1 MNKIL
6 IFDLDGTLIDSRE
19 DLAYAVNL
27 TRADYGLPPLSLQT
41 VVSYVGDGIYNQM
54 KRGFSDATFD
64 WDLEE
69 VVNVD
74 RKHYSEHL
82 LDKTKAYPGVIET
95 LQKLKSEFKL
105 AVVTNKPD
113 DCARTILGGLGI
125 LPLLDTVVGGGR
137 TVKLKPDPEPL
148 RLAMAET
155 QSETEGSWVVGDHRT
170 DLGAAV
176 NTGLKGCFCAY
187 GFGIQDN
194 QPADAIIHSFP
205 ELAEIL
211 LN

>member
-155 QSETEGSWVVGDHRT
+155 QSGTEGSWVVGDHRT

>member
-1 MNKIL
+1 MNRII

-27 TRADYGLPPLSLQT
+27 TRADYGLPPLSLET

-54 KRGFSDATFD
+54 RRGFSDAKFE

-69 VVNVD
+69 VVAVD

-82 LDKTKAYPGVIET
+82 LDKTTAYPGVVET
-95 LQKLKSEFKL
+95 LARLKSAFKL

-113 DCARTILGGLGI
+113 DCARRILGGLGI
-125 LPLLDTVVGGGR
+125 LPLLDSVVGGGR
-137 TVKLKPDPEPL
+137 TEKLKPDPEPL
-148 RLAMAET
+148 RLAMTET
-155 QSETEGSWVVGDHRT
+155 DSGTDGSWVVGDHRT

-187 GFGIQDN
+187 GFGVRDN
-194 QPADAIIHSFP
+194 QPADAVIDSFP
-205 ELAEIL
+205 QLIDVL
-211 LN
+211 LK